1 MSGPNIP
8 VRPRIL
14 LVEDNRHQADALVLL
29 LGSGFEVARAV
40 DGREARARLA
50 TDDSFDVILSDVRMP
65 RMSGFALLEWARE
78 QRPVLERRFIFLT
91 SEPSESVAQTLAR
104 THPLLRKPAKP
115 EELRAAI
122 EAVLAKR

>member
-1 MSGPNIP
+1 MSGPNVP

-14 LVEDNRHQADALVLL
+14 LVEDNRNQADALALL
-29 LGSGFEVARAV
+29 LGSGFEIVRAA

-91 SEPSESVAQTLAR
+91 SEPSASVAQTLAQ